1 MATGPQEWGGS
12 TTCVARLSGIWGTA
26 FGGTQVPTVAAPHFM
41 IDFHTLFAVT
51 VFISATAGALLLF
64 AWLQNRRTT
73 ALAWWGIG
81 YLLGATA
88 AALLAAPSLLPNGVA
103 FCAGNALLCSAYG
116 LMWAG
121 ARSFEHRRPWLPA
134 VAAGPIMWIAAYRFG
149 GIADSPAACVV
160 LVSVILAAY
169 SLLGAR
175 ELCHPYDRELIS
187 RWPTLALVL
196 AHAGFL
202 LARIP
207 FAQVIAATVASGY
220 PQSAIVPVM
229 AFQAL
234 FVTLCLPFLRVA
246 MSKERAELEQRKA
259 ALTDPLTGIANRR
272 AFFERGTP
280 LLEWAQTDRRSAAL
294 LLFDLDRF
302 KEVNDTAGHQ
312 AGDRVLKA
320 FCELVATAI
329 GPRDLFGRLG
339 GEEFACVLADASMAQ
354 ALQTAEHLRA
364 EFATLRLAGIHAQPT
379 VSVGVAMAGEAGRT
393 LPALLATADRALYRA
408 KADGRNRVSRAPLVV
423 VDVNEGEN
431 TRRLRDRAA
440 ALAVPA
446 AS

>member
-1 MATGPQEWGGS
+1 M
-12 TTCVARLSGIWGTA
+12 
-26 FGGTQVPTVAAPHFM
+26 
-41 IDFHTLFAVT
+41 DFHTLFAVT
-51 VFISATAGALLLF
+51 VFISATAGLLLLF
-64 AWLQNRRTT
+64 AFMQNRRTV
-73 ALAWWGIG
+73 ALAWWGAG
-81 YLLGATA
+81 YLLGAAA
-88 AALLAAPSLLPNGVA
+88 AALIAAPTLLPNGVA
-103 FCAGNALLCSAYG
+103 PCAGNALLCGAYG

-121 ARSFEHRRPWLPA
+121 ARSFEHRRPPLLG
-134 VAAGPIMWIAAYRFG
+134 VAAGAIVWIVAYQFG
-149 GIADSPAACVV
+149 AVAGSAQACIV
-160 LVSVILAAY
+160 LVSLILAAY
-169 SLLGAR
+169 ALLAAR
-175 ELCHPYDRELIS
+175 ELCYAHDPELIS

-207 FAQVIAATVASGY
+207 FANVIVASVASGH
-220 PQSAIVPVM
+220 PHGAMVPVM

-272 AFFERGTP
+272 AFFERGAP
-280 LLEWAQTDRRSAAL
+280 LLEWTQADRRSAAL

-320 FCELVATAI
+320 FCDLVGAAI

-339 GEEFACVLADASMAQ
+339 GEEFACVLSDTSMAQ
-354 ALQTAEHLRA
+354 ALQVAEHLRGR
-364 EFATLRLAGIHAQPT
+364 FAALHLPGIEAQPT

-408 KADGRNRVSRAPLVV
+408 KADGRNRVSGAPLVII
-423 VDVNEGEN
+423 DSNEGE
-431 TRRLRDRAA
+431 TSRRLRDRAA
-440 ALAVPA
+440 ALTVA
-446 AS
+446 AAG

>member
-1 MATGPQEWGGS
+1 M
-12 TTCVARLSGIWGTA
+12 
-26 FGGTQVPTVAAPHFM
+26 
-41 IDFHTLFAVT
+41 DFHTLFAVT
-51 VFISATAGALLLF
+51 VFISATAGLLLLF
-64 AWLQNRRTT
+64 AFMQNRRTT

-88 AALLAAPSLLPNGVA
+88 AALIAAPTLLPNGVA
-103 FCAGNALLCSAYG
+103 PCAGNALLCSAYG
-116 LMWAG
+116 LMWGG
-121 ARSFEHRRPWLPA
+121 ARSFEGRRPPLLG
-134 VAAGPIMWIAAYRFG
+134 VAAGAIIWIVAYQFG
-149 GIADSPAACVV
+149 AIAGSAPACIV
-160 LVSVILAAY
+160 LVSLILATYA
-169 SLLGAR
+169 LLAAR
-175 ELCHPYDRELIS
+175 ELCYAHDPELIS

-207 FAQVIAATVASGY
+207 FANVIAISVASGH
-220 PQSAIVPVM
+220 PHGAIVPVM

-272 AFFERGTP
+272 AFFDRGAP
-280 LLEWAQTDRRSAAL
+280 LLELAQADRRSAAL

-320 FCELVATAI
+320 FCDLVGAGI

-339 GEEFACVLADASMAQ
+339 GEEFACVLVDASMAQ
-354 ALQTAEHLRA
+354 ALQVAEQLRA
-364 EFATLRLAGIHAQPT
+364 KFAALRLPGIEAQPT

-408 KADGRNRVSRAPLVV
+408 KADGRNRVSRAPLVII
-423 VDVNEGEN
+423 DSNEGE
-431 TRRLRDRAA
+431 TSRRLRDRAA
-440 ALAVPA
+440 ALPA
-446 AS
+446 SAMG